1 MVSASLLDAFLY
13 VLIAVNLVGAI
24 LSFFLYLV
32 GLGIRKAKLKEDYEK
47 KFDENMVKA
56 IVSLGDDWHNDG
68 TAELYFALPI
78 EELREETRRLMEWVK
93 ENSSNNNIG
102 VKEFLKECFYLH
114 LATHVLSERLYHDFK
129 AEQEQ

>member
-1 MVSASLLDAFLY
+1 MVSASLLDALSYILF
-13 VLIAVNLVGAI
+13 AVFLVGAS
-24 LSFFLYLV
+24 LSLALYLV
-32 GLGIRKAKLKEDYEK
+32 GLGIHKAKLKEDCEK

-78 EELREETRRLMEWVK
+78 EELREETGRLMEWVK
-93 ENSSNNNIG
+93 ENSRNNNIG
-102 VKEFLKECFYLH
+102 VKEFLKECYYLH
-114 LATHVLSERLYHDFK
+114 LATQVLSERLYHDFK